1 MTEEMLAKIEYAL
14 GLIAAGD
21 KAGVDLLYVHMG
33 RVMLFIA
40 RSVAGQDGAEDVVQE
55 SFLKIV
61 KGISHYKKGTNGYAW
76 ICKIVRNTALNSLEA
91 SKRRA
96 AASLEAVSDISDGG
110 EDEEKSATKL
120 LVEKMLASLYPP
132 EVQRMIYM
140 KYFLDMTVREIAKE
154 LGRSKSYVSKQILN
168 AEKNLREML

>member
-1 MTEEMLAKIEYAL
+1 M
-14 GLIAAGD
+14 
-21 KAGVDLLYVHMG
+21 
-33 RVMLFIA
+33 
-40 RSVAGQDGAEDVVQE
+40 
-55 SFLKIV
+55 
-61 KGISHYKKGTNGYAW
+61 
-76 ICKIVRNTALNSLEA
+76 RNTALNSLEA